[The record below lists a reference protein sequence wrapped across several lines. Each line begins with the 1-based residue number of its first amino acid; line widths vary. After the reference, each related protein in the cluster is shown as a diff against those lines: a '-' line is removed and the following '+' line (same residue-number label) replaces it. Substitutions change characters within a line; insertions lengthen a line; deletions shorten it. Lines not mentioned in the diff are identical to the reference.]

1 MKIVKRI
8 LFALVIITV
17 LVAAVA
23 AWIVF
28 GYNTSNP
35 HNYATIA
42 AIPTPTG
49 YERIDGNDKDYVAYL
64 RALPLKH
71 KGSEVQLYTG
81 GNANWQSLCYAV
93 ADLPLL
99 SNSEQC
105 ADVCM
110 RIRAEA
116 MYVAGRYNDIHFQDV
131 NGKTHTYK
139 GGKSRAVLEKYL
151 RRVYGVANTYSLCS
165 ELKQR
170 KLSDMQPGD
179 IFVYPARKG
188 KKYGHAVMV
197 VDVAQNPQTKK
208 KAFLL
213 VEGNTPA
220 REMHVMRNFLNPFSS
235 PWFEL
240 DEEADNMILSVFHY
254 EAKDLRHF

>member
-1 MKIVKRI
+1 MKIVRKI
-8 LFALVIITV
+8 LFALAILIVVAIVATVWIIY
-17 LVAAVA
+17 
-23 AWIVF
+23 
-28 GYNTSNP
+28 GSYTSNEY
-35 HNYATIA
+35 NYATIA

-71 KGSEVQLYTG
+71 KGSEVQLYTS

-93 ADLPLL
+93 VDLPLL
-99 SNSEQC
+99 SNMEQC

-110 RIRAEA
+110 RMRAEA
-116 MYVAGRYNDIHFQDV
+116 MYAAGRYNDIHFLDV
-131 NGKTHTYK
+131 NGKELTYK
-139 GGKSRAVLEKYL
+139 GGNSRANLEKYL
-151 RRVYGVANTYSLCS
+151 RRVYGVANTYSLSC
-165 ELKQR
+165 ELEQR

-254 EAKDLRHF
+254 DAKDLRHF